1 MITFKQFIAERD
13 STEEEDADFNTLVEM
28 IKKDCAP
35 FLQAI
40 DGAGFLYRG
49 VQTNSGRNV
58 LNSIVYYEKK
68 VRTDRKPLSTEPRLS
83 KIVDDWFEKKFGFR
97 ARQET
102 MFARGENAQLS
113 SLQGYGTPC
122 VVFPIGS
129 FEFVWSEKVF
139 DLYTNLYIP
148 SNVTGTE
155 NITAAAEKFLEDAE
169 FKSTGMDDA
178 VQSRMEVLVKC
189 PSYYAVPLQYREQ
202 LKRALLS

>member
-13 STEEEDADFNTLVEM
+13 STEEEDADFNALVEM

-49 VQTNSGRNV
+49 VQTTSGRNV

-97 ARQET
+97 AQ
-102 MFARGENAQLS
+102 
-113 SLQGYGTPC
+113 
-122 VVFPIGS
+122 IG
-129 FEFVWSEKVF
+129 
-139 DLYTNLYIP
+139 
-148 SNVTGTE
+148 
-155 NITAAAEKFLEDAE
+155 
-169 FKSTGMDDA
+169 
-178 VQSRMEVLVKC
+178 
-189 PSYYAVPLQYREQ
+189 
-202 LKRALLS
+202 RAHV